1 MCIGGFNILCLI
13 RLNESLVLREDG
25 ERERMGNGE
34 RTGEDGGKGNGRSGL
49 WYRLVFQPV
58 LKEVIGTE

>member
-1 MCIGGFNILCLI
+1 LCLI

-25 ERERMGNGE
+25 ERERIGNGE
-34 RTGEDGGKGNGRSGL
+34 RTGEDGGTGNGRSGL

-58 LKEVIGTE
+58 LKEVIGTG